1 MNTHPLPVST
11 DNLFTSNA
19 TWQSWLDVEGAL
31 AIAQAELGMIPQSAC
46 DEIIKHTDLAQFDVK
61 ALQNDITASMSPI
74 MSTVRALAAKC
85 AGDAGGYVHWGAT
98 TQNII
103 IAGKTLQL
111 RKSHRFML
119 ARMANAL
126 AKMADMADQTADW
139 LTVARTNRRQALPI
153 TFGYKMAGWIDEFQR
168 CADRL
173 IGTEPRTFMLIFGG
187 AAGAMHSYGDIGQ
200 KLADTM
206 AKHLGLT
213 VSTVHSRATNDG
225 FAEYVAMLG
234 MFAVAC
240 ERMGT
245 ELYTLM
251 SNEVDE
257 ISEIQAT
264 DVVGSSTMPHKF
276 NPKYVV
282 SLLTT
287 AARLR
292 NLVGPTMEAC
302 RPSHEGDAAYN
313 FRLYEL
319 IDEAGTLSYKV
330 ATQLETLLDHLKINQ
345 DRMYE
350 NLMRDPAPLVSE
362 KIMMQL
368 ANTIGRQTAHD
379 LVHHAIVDCRDTG
392 ISFADALYKHDDVR
406 ICYASRDALD
416 TALDPRHYTG
426 RSADIARDTAASA
439 RTHVTH
445 IRQHIAPALLVQNP
459 NGPA

>member
-1 MNTHPLPVST
+1 MTSRNLPVST
-11 DNLFTSNA
+11 DDLFTSHA

-31 AIAQAELGMIPQSAC
+31 ATAQAELGIIPHAAR
-46 DEIIKHTDLAQFDVK
+46 DEIVKHTDLAQFDLT
-61 ALQNDITASMSPI
+61 ALKDDIAASMSPI

-111 RKSHRFML
+111 HKSHRLLL
-119 ARMANAL
+119 ARLANVL
-126 AKMADMADQTADW
+126 GKMADMADESADW

-173 IGTEPRTFMLIFGG
+173 TSCESRSFVLIFGG
-187 AAGAMHSYGDIGQ
+187 AAGAMHTYGENGQ
-200 KLADTM
+200 KLAETM
-206 AKHLGLT
+206 AGHLGLT
-213 VSTVHSRATNDG
+213 ASNVHSRATNDG

-234 MFAVAC
+234 LFAVAC

-251 SNEVDE
+251 SNEYDE
-257 ISEIQAT
+257 VSEIQAAN
-264 DVVGSSTMPHKF
+264 VVGSSTMPHKF

-282 SLLTT
+282 SLLT
-287 AARLR
+287 AASRLR

-302 RPSHEGDAAYN
+302 RPSHEGDAAFN

-319 IDEAGTLSYKV
+319 IDEAGMLSYRV
-330 ATQLETLLDHLKINQ
+330 ATQLETLFDHLQIKQ
-345 DRMYE
+345 DRMLE

-362 KIMMQL
+362 KIMMLL
-368 ANTIGRQTAHD
+368 ANSIGRQTAHD
-379 LVHHAIVDCRDTG
+379 LVHHAIVASMEKG
-392 ISFADALYKHDDVR
+392 VSFADALYEHPEVQG
-406 ICYASRDALD
+406 CFASRDALD
-416 TALDPRHYTG
+416 QALDPKHYTG
-426 RSADIARDTAASA
+426 RSAEIARETAASA
-439 RTHVTH
+439 RHHAVRL
-445 IRQHIAPALLVQNP
+445 RQHIAR
-459 NGPA
+459 